1 MHAAGHCKQF
11 IVALLAVMTV
21 MSAAQ
26 PAMALRLEQV
36 SFNTL
41 PGWAQDDHAD
51 ALRVFVRACGE
62 LTTSG
67 VGFARNAVLSGRRS
81 DWLPVCERAARVAR
95 HGFIGSTVFR
105 RPPGPCADHRR

>member
-67 VGFARNAVLSGRRS
+67 VGFAAMLSCPVVAAIGCRS
-81 DWLPVCERAARVAR
+81 VSAQHV
-95 HGFIGSTVFR
+95 
-105 RPPGPCADHRR
+105 